1 MSPVKRQ
8 KSRRSSLNLTK
19 INGTGQ
25 YQLTMVDEVSPE
37 ATPIYVLFRDKHI
50 AVCAGALVMANVSL
64 ACLEPTISI
73 WMQDTMQAEE
83 WQLGKFLSRFLNS
96 ITFFLLKFKVNL
108 TRSFLLVLLSPLQA

>member
-19 INGTGQ
+19 INGTAQ
-25 YQLTMVDEVSPE
+25 YQLTMVDETTPE

-83 WQLGKFLSRFLNS
+83 WQLGRFGRDRAAIPSLDRAS
-96 ITFFLLKFKVNL
+96 DDHRAIFD
-108 TRSFLLVLLSPLQA
+108 